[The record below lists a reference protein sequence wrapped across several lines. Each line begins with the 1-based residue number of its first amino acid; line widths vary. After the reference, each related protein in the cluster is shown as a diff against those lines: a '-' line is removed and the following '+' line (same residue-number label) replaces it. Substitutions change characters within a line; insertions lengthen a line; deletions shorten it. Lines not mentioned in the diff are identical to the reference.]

1 MSDISPIKAKLDAKI
16 DFTESTNKITNTLVM
31 PFQLLTKGVKK
42 ICVAWGGR
50 MLAKS
55 ERHNMLEQA
64 QNEKDAKDIKSGKKE
79 YRDGILLNTEIMQS
93 PQDYY
98 KQISEHN
105 EYCDA
110 ERLNAALLEAAIELS
125 NTPDEEI
132 SGDPLDKTFFNRWR
146 AEAELIDDEDLRQW
160 WAHLLVEET
169 KKPNSISPR
178 TLDIAKNLSPYEAK
192 LFEKLSLGI
201 CENFIITDQND
212 VPVSGAFS
220 DILTLQ
226 DAGLINAQSSM
237 ITQERKSEE
246 NSRKYFVFA
255 KAGYVVQIF
264 SKRAA
269 VLKGHSLTK
278 AGRELYNI
286 IQVKQA
292 SLSSMIEIATII
304 SQNSMNSIAS
314 IHEITSSSTD
324 GDVKTLTFSDDPVWS
339 SESVQESGGNK

>member
-1 MSDISPIKAKLDAKI
+1 MQKAK
-16 DFTESTNKITNTLVM
+16 
-31 PFQLLTKGVKK
+31 
-42 ICVAWGGR
+42 R
-50 MLAKS
+50 LAAAIFAANV
-55 ERHNMLEQA
+55 EM
-64 QNEKDAKDIKSGKKE
+64 
-79 YRDGILLNTEIMQS
+79 
-93 PQDYY
+93 
-98 KQISEHN
+98 KQIPE
-105 EYCDA
+105 
-110 ERLNAALLEAAIELS
+110 
-125 NTPDEEI
+125 EEI
-132 SGDPLDKTFFNRWR
+132 SDEPLNQTFFNHWR
-146 AEAELIDDEDLRQW
+146 AEAELIDDENLRQW

-314 IHEITSSSTD
+314 IHEITSASTD

-339 SESVQESGGNK
+339 SESVQESGDNK

>member
-1 MSDISPIKAKLDAKI
+1 M
-16 DFTESTNKITNTLVM
+16 N
-31 PFQLLTKGVKK
+31 Q
-42 ICVAWGGR
+42 
-50 MLAKS
+50 
-55 ERHNMLEQA
+55 
-64 QNEKDAKDIKSGKKE
+64 
-79 YRDGILLNTEIMQS
+79 
-93 PQDYY
+93 
-98 KQISEHN
+98 
-105 EYCDA
+105 
-110 ERLNAALLEAAIELS
+110 
-125 NTPDEEI
+125 
-132 SGDPLDKTFFNRWR
+132 TFFNHWR
-146 AEAELIDDEDLRQW
+146 AEAELIDDEDLRKW

-246 NSRKYFVFA
+246 SSRKYFVFA

-264 SKRAA
+264 SQRAA
-269 VLKGHSLTK
+269 VVSGHSLTK

-304 SQNSMNSIAS
+304 SQNSINSIAS
-314 IHEITSSSTD
+314 IHEITSASTD
-324 GDVKTLTFSDDPVWS
+324 GDAKTLTFSDDPVWS